1 MKKCEEVQSSQQNQ
15 KEAVSKQLLKVSK
28 EISILK
34 EHIHTKQHTMD
45 GYNDGQ
51 GYLPMIV
58 GTNIGKLGKGATGS
72 HQDHNALNNAILVN
86 LPKQALE
93 AITKQSKFVVDIH
106 EESKK
111 ALRLHKDTKKIDQTV
126 WIERIFKSSTQN
138 ELDGLVSRMARISE
152 RLTQAKTEDMRKNLV
167 DALNL
172 HFSRGVK
179 LTPILVK
186 AAGMLLWYAHHNYL
200 LSYNITQYKTHNNMG
215 AIVFETPE
223 LIVDDESA
231 AGEGYANG
239 VTMSG
244 GDYSGHCVG
253 TITLPKETLWS
264 ISVTITSQNIGG
276 GASRAMSRE
285 GARKCKKGE
294 NDGEGDRESDDKGD
308 GDGFHQLAIDETD
321 FVVVKLGPNVHNLT
335 TIGTYYN
342 RPNPATNMVLYDVKY
357 LLRGQ
362 VRDVSMCMCMHC
374 ICVLSCMLVLK

>member
-1 MKKCEEVQSSQQNQ
+1 MKKCEEVQSSQQRQ
-15 KEAVSKQLLKVSK
+15 KDAVNKQLLKVSK
-28 EISILK
+28 EISVLK
-34 EHIHTKQHTMD
+34 EQVHNKQNTMG

-51 GYLPMIV
+51 GHLPMII
-58 GTNIGKLGKGATGS
+58 GTNIGKLGKGPQS
-72 HQDHNALNNAILVN
+72 NPQDNNNALLVN
-86 LPKQALE
+86 LPKQAFD

-126 WIERIFKSSTQN
+126 WIERIMKSGTQN
-138 ELDGLVSRMARISE
+138 ELDSLVSRMARISE
-152 RLTQAKTEDMRKNLV
+152 RLTQAKTDDMRKNLV

-172 HFSRGVK
+172 HFTKGVK
-179 LTPILVK
+179 LTPILIK
-186 AAGMLLWYAHHNYL
+186 AAGMLLWYSHHNYL

-223 LIVDDESA
+223 AVDGDESA

-239 VTMSG
+239 VTMG
-244 GDYSGHCVG
+244 GSDYRGHCVG

-264 ISVTITSQNIGG
+264 ISVTITSQNTGTETG
-276 GASRAMSRE
+276 HSTS
-285 GARKCKKGE
+285 
-294 NDGEGDRESDDKGD
+294 RESDKKAQGD
-308 GDGFHQLAIDETD
+308 SNNDENNEETDGSNHLGIDETD
-321 FVVVKLGPNVHNLT
+321 YVVVKLGPNVHNLT

-362 VRDVSMCMCMHC
+362 VSN
-374 ICVLSCMLVLK
+374 VLLLIFLKFF